1 MWSLTLE
8 VVLGWEVLVTR
19 VWICPRCGR
28 ETARS
33 EGQTS
38 RKCTCGSIMDAAVK
52 KGDSKCIL
60 ERLED

>member
-1 MWSLTLE
+1 M
-8 VVLGWEVLVTR
+8 TR

-28 ETARS
+28 EAARS

-38 RKCTCGSIMDAAVK
+38 RKCICGSMMDAAVK
-52 KGDSKCIL
+52 KDDSKCIL